1 MFLQWWPTQSRGS
14 RSLVGSGSRQ
24 QRKWSEENFP
34 STPSARGHLGAKA
47 GSGQRHGAADTI
59 FRVSAPF
66 APSLRPRHSLSYLFP
81 KRY

>member
-34 STPSARGHLGAKA
+34 STPSARVISGPRLAQGGATEPQTPSSESQPRSPPASDLG
-47 GSGQRHGAADTI
+47 I
-59 FRVSAPF
+59 P
-66 APSLRPRHSLSYLFP
+66 
-81 KRY
+81 